1 LVFRFDLYP
10 LTFYLDPAAL
20 RLPDKI
26 ARLFFPAVNTIP
38 ANNSVDRP
46 LVEVRGV
53 HFAFGPRQIY
63 SGLDLTVRRG
73 AVVAIL
79 GPSGCGKST
88 LLNFLGGRLRPR
100 AGTVQV
106 DGRSVPELRLGELY
120 ALRRRI
126 GMLFQHSAL
135 LTDINVFENVAF
147 PLREHTKL
155 PERMVRDLV
164 LLKLEMVGLRGA
176 RELMPAQLSGGMARR
191 VALARALALDP
202 MLVLYDEP
210 FTGLD
215 PISLGV
221 IVKLIRQLN
230 DALRLTSLIVTH
242 DVAEAKSISDYM
254 YLLGEGR
261 VIAAGTPAEL
271 DASADPAVRQFM
283 AGLPDGPVPYHYPA
297 PRLEADFMGEAS

>member
-1 LVFRFDLYP
+1 MNEVP
-10 LTFYLDPAAL
+10 
-20 RLPDKI
+20 
-26 ARLFFPAVNTIP
+26 
-38 ANNSVDRP
+38 SQQP
-46 LVEVRGV
+46 LVEVRDV
-53 HFAFGPRQIY
+53 HFAFGPRRIY
-63 SGLDLTVRRG
+63 SGLDLTVPRG
-73 AVVAIL
+73 AVVTIL

-88 LLNFLGGRLRPR
+88 LLNFLGGRLKPR
-100 AGTVQV
+100 AGQVRV
-106 DGRSVPELRLGELY
+106 DGLSVPELRRRGLY

-135 LTDINVFENVAF
+135 LTDMSVFDNVAF
-147 PLREHTKL
+147 PIREHTAL
-155 PERMVRDLV
+155 PECMVRDLV
-164 LLKLEMVGLRGA
+164 LMKLEMVGLRGA
-176 RELMPAQLSGGMARR
+176 RGLMPAQLSGGMARR

-261 VIAAGTPAEL
+261 VIASGTPAAL
-271 DASADPAVRQFM
+271 DASPDPAVRQFM
-283 AGLPDGPVPYHYPA
+283 AGLPDGPVAYHFPA
-297 PRLEADFMGEAS
+297 PELGTDFMGSAP